1 MKFGL
6 RARLF
11 LVPLT
16 LLAVIATATA
26 WAATTAANRATRR
39 IDDQIR
45 GIGQTLNEPPTFP
58 LTVPVLRQLKGL
70 TGADFDFVPG
80 TGPGLSTLT
89 HGEMRDRHRSL
100 NRMVVAIDGREFRW
114 HRFPIT
120 LPPNENGTL
129 YVYSPESLR
138 REAVR
143 DAIVPPLA
151 LGAVGGLF
159 AVGLTTWLAGGL
171 LRRIRQI
178 QTQTRAVAEGDFRPS
193 HVDGPNDELTGLAGS
208 VNEMAGRLDEYRRRL
223 QLAERQSI
231 LGQFSGGLAHQ
242 LRNAAGGAKLALDLY
257 QPGGDREPLEIA
269 SRQIDRIGDMVGQFL
284 ALGKP
289 DRVQRVV
296 CDLREIILDVV
307 RLHRPQCVH
316 LGIELREQF
325 PDAPATI
332 EGNPTELGHLFTNLL
347 TNAIEAAGP
356 HGQVMIGV
364 KISDDTMI
372 VDVSDSG
379 TGPPLEL
386 ADRLF
391 DPFVTG
397 KPQGIGLGLSI
408 VRKIV
413 EQHGGTIN
421 WVKESDLTV
430 FRIVF
435 PITMA

>member
-26 WAATTAANRATRR
+26 WAATTSANRATNR

-58 LTVPVLRQLKGL
+58 LTEPVLRQLKGL
-70 TGADFDFVPG
+70 TGSDFDFIPG
-80 TGPGLSTLT
+80 SGPGLSTLV
-89 HGEMRDRHRSL
+89 HGDMGDRHRVL
-100 NRMVVAIDGREFRW
+100 TRPVVEINGRGYRW
-114 HRFPIT
+114 HRFPIS

-129 YVYSPESLR
+129 IVYSPESLR

-143 DAIVPPLA
+143 DAIVPPLV
-151 LGAVGGLF
+151 LGVLGGLIT
-159 AVGLTTWLAGGL
+159 VGLTTWLAGGL

-178 QTQTRAVAEGDFRPS
+178 QAHTRAVAEGDFRPDS
-193 HVDGPNDELTGLAGS
+193 VAGPNDELTELAAS
-208 VNEMAGRLDEYRRRL
+208 VNDMAERLEDYRRRL

-257 QPGGDREPLEIA
+257 QPGGDNEPLEIA
-269 SRQIDRIGDMVGQFL
+269 SRQIDRIGEMVGQFL
-284 ALGKP
+284 TLGKSDSTP
-289 DRVQRVV
+289 HFI
-296 CDLREIILDVV
+296 CDLRTIIRETV
-307 RLHRPQCVH
+307 RLNRPQCQH
-316 LGIELREQF
+316 LGIELHEQL
-325 PDAPATI
+325 PDTPATI
-332 EGNPTELGHLFTNLL
+332 RGNPTDLCHLMTNLIS
-347 TNAIEAAGP
+347 NALEAAGAN
-356 HGQVMIGV
+356 GRVLIRM
-364 KISDDTMI
+364 KISVYTI
-372 VDVSDSG
+372 TVEVCDSG
-379 TGPPLEL
+379 KGPPAEL
-386 ADRLF
+386 TDRIF
-391 DPFVTG
+391 EPFVTG

-413 EQHGGTIN
+413 ERHSGSLN
-421 WVKESDLTV
+421 WSKEMDLTV

-435 PITMA
+435 PVTME